1 MSSCPGATQ
10 IERLASGEAPAPE
23 VAEHLDRCPLCRER
37 LAEARDDAVFLGRV
51 RNLASSGLGPDG
63 APRLNGYRI
72 EGLLSAG
79 AQGRVYR
86 GVQESTQR
94 AVAVKVME
102 AGEAATARQR
112 VRAEREA
119 EIAARLRHP
128 NIVTVYESRR
138 LPDGRIAVVMEFVDG
153 VPLDAWKPP
162 PTDESERELLRVFV
176 AACGG
181 VHHAHLNGVIHRD
194 LKPDNILVTAPGRPV
209 VLDFGIATAGGIR
222 TTQTGEFAG
231 TPAYASPE
239 QATGHPDL
247 VDALTDVYAL
257 GVMLYRMVCGSMPYE
272 LSGTLLEIAR
282 TIVEVEPVP
291 PRRARPGLSPDLE
304 AIVLKALRKDKN
316 ARYLSAAALA
326 LDLERYLAGEPV
338 DARAGSGWYLVHKA
352 ISLNRGKLAWA
363 AAGVSI
369 LIGAGVVAGVSISR
383 ASREREEARKETVRA
398 AAVTELLREFLPR
411 LDGETNIGGRA
422 SGSSFYRLY
431 FRLES
436 GAFAD
441 NPELDQALRRL
452 WGSVYSGL
460 GGGKLSGLVQYAEVS
475 LRSGLMRLRAQHG
488 KDHPEVAAT
497 LHELASV
504 VQLRQREPEAEAL
517 CREAMEMRMRLL
529 GASSTPTAHSRALLA
544 RILLARGVVD
554 EAVREA
560 DLAIR
565 TFSRLPKD
573 EGEVFEA
580 GMIALKARVK
590 LDGGEPAAAEPLV
603 REALERRMRRLQPA
617 DPDLLASLSDVAD
630 LGERAPGGAL
640 VREFASAWEIP
651 QESVAAR
658 IREDIKTLAGAEP
671 SAYDGLRRTGRTAVL
686 ARQARIYARLVGPEH
701 PSLAQVY
708 IAQMRSAVTEDL
720 SETRTSAA
728 LAAAA
733 ILSRRFGAND
743 TSVLVCMEEAA
754 VGCAASGDLKGAAE
768 HARRACEIREDIP
781 EIAQDK
787 IMIASG
793 RRYYAWYLLMSG
805 DVDGAILAYRDAIER
820 IRDAVG
826 EEHHLMALAEAGLAY
841 ALGSA
846 GQLEEA
852 ERLAERA
859 MARPSA
865 QKVAHTDQIAQIVF
879 AYVSVRVRCGKY
891 ENARETLQGTW
902 ENWRQAG
909 RGNPWRREVILLMA
923 RLCRREGDEASALL
937 WESRVDKTTQELEPP
952 AERAGLP

>member
-1 MSSCPGATQ
+1 MSLCPGATQ
-10 IERLASGEAPAPE
+10 IERLASGDEPAPE
-23 VAEHLDRCPLCRER
+23 IAEHLERCTACRER
-37 LAEARDDAVFLGRV
+37 LAEARDDAMFLGRV
-51 RNLASSGLGPDG
+51 RTLAASAFGPDG

-128 NIVTVYESRR
+128 NIVTVYESRK

-153 VPLDAWKPP
+153 VPLDAWKPSP
-162 PTDESERELLRVFV
+162 SGESERELLKMFV

-194 LKPDNILVTAPGRPV
+194 LKPDNILVTALGRPV

-239 QATGHPDL
+239 QASGHPDH

-257 GVMLYRMVCGSMPYE
+257 GVMLYRLLCGSMPYE

-282 TIVEVEPVP
+282 TITEVEPAP
-291 PRRARPGLSPDLE
+291 PRRVRPGLSPDLE

-316 ARYLSAAALA
+316 ARYLSSAALA
-326 LDLERYLAGEPV
+326 LDVERYLAGEPV

-352 ISLNRGKLAWA
+352 IALNRGRLAWA
-363 AAGVSI
+363 AAGLAL
-369 LIGAGVVAGVSISR
+369 LIGAGVVAGVSLSR
-383 ASREREEARKETVRA
+383 ASREREEARKEAVRA

-411 LDGETNIGGRA
+411 LDGETSIGGVV

-431 FRLES
+431 FRLET
-436 GAFAD
+436 GAYAD

-460 GGGKLSGLVQYAEVS
+460 GGGKMSGLVQYAEVS
-475 LRSGLMRLRAQHG
+475 LRSGLVRLRAQHG

-504 VQLRQREPEAEAL
+504 VLLRQREREAEAF

-554 EAVREA
+554 EAVRQA
-560 DLAIR
+560 DLAIE
-565 TFSRLPKD
+565 TFSGLPKD

-580 GMIALKARVK
+580 AMIALKARVL
-590 LDGGEPAAAEPLV
+590 LDGGDPAGAEPMI
-603 REALERRMRRLQPA
+603 REALVRRMRRLQPA
-617 DPDLLASLSDVAD
+617 DPELLASLSDVAD

-640 VREFASAWEIP
+640 VREFAGAWEVP
-651 QESVAAR
+651 ESGVVAR
-658 IREDIKTLAGAEP
+658 VREDVKTLAGAEP

-686 ARQARIYARLVGPEH
+686 ARQAKIYAHLVGPEH

-708 IAQMRSAVTEDL
+708 IAQMRSAVAEDF

-728 LAAAA
+728 VAAAT
-733 ILSRRFGAND
+733 ILSKQFGAHD
-743 TSVLVCMEEAA
+743 PSVLVCMEEAA
-754 VGCAASGDLKGAAE
+754 VGCATMGDLKGAAE
-768 HARRACEIREDIP
+768 YARRACEIREDVP

-787 IMIASG
+787 LMIASG
-793 RRYYAWYLLMSG
+793 RRYFAWYLLMAG
-805 DVDGAILAYRDAIER
+805 DVDGAIVAYRDAIGR

-841 ALGSA
+841 ALA
-846 GQLEEA
+846 ARGQLEEA
-852 ERLAERA
+852 ERLSERA
-859 MARPSA
+859 MSLPSA
-865 QKVAHTDQIAQIVF
+865 QKVAHSDQIAQITFV
-879 AYVSVRVRCGKY
+879 YVAVRTMCGKY
-891 ENARETLQGTW
+891 ENARETLQRTW
-902 ENWRQAG
+902 DIWRQAG
-909 RGNPWRREVILLMA
+909 RGNPWRREMILLMA
-923 RLCRREGDEASALL
+923 RLCRRDGDEASAQL

-952 AERAGLP
+952 AERAGAP